1 MRTRRVSY
9 RPSSFSS
16 VRGRTLSRRQKR
28 GLAFIGAGVLLVFFA
43 FSVNRNVV
51 PVMTEMAINQTN
63 ELITTAVNDA
73 IYARLLDGSLAYQE
87 LIQLER
93 DLSGTITA
101 LTTDMSQINTLQALI
116 TNEVIEQIR
125 HLSIT
130 EMRIPLGNILGGSLL
145 SGRGPGIGFRVVTL
159 GNPTATFSNE
169 FSTAGINQTKHQIM
183 LDISVPVNILV
194 PGHAT
199 TETISVGM
207 LVAETVIVGD
217 VPGVFGQF
225 GLQ

>member
-1 MRTRRVSY
+1 MRSK
-9 RPSSFSS
+9 P
-16 VRGRTLSRRQKR
+16 LSRRQKR
-28 GLAFIGAGVLLVFFA
+28 GLVLIGVSALLLFFGI
-43 FSVNRNVV
+43 SVGRNVV

-63 ELITTAVNDA
+63 ELITTVINDA

-101 LTTDMSQINTLQALI
+101 LTTDMSRINTMQALI

-125 HLSIT
+125 DLSIT
-130 EMRIPLGNILGGSLL
+130 EMRIPLGNIIGGSLL
-145 SGRGPGIGFRVVTL
+145 SGRGPRIGFRVVTL
-159 GNPTATFSNE
+159 GNPTATFFNE

-183 LDISVPVNILV
+183 LDIAVPVNILV

-199 TETISVGM
+199 TETISVQM

-225 GLQ
+225 GFQ

>member
-1 MRTRRVSY
+1 MRIRRVSY
-9 RPSSFSS
+9 RSSWFSS
-16 VRGRTLSRRQKR
+16 VRGKKLSRRQKR
-28 GLAFIGAGVLLVFFA
+28 GLALIGASVLFLFFA
-43 FSVNRNVV
+43 FSVSRNVV

-93 DLSGTITA
+93 DLGGTITA
-101 LTTDMSQINTLQALI
+101 LTTDMSRINTLQALI
-116 TNEVIEQIR
+116 TNEVIEQIS

-130 EMRIPLGNILGGSLL
+130 EMRIPLGNIIGGSLL
-145 SGRGPGIGFRVVTL
+145 SGRGPGLGFRVVTL

-183 LDISVPVNILV
+183 LDIAVQVNILV
-194 PGHAT
+194 PGHAA
-199 TETISVGM
+199 TETISVQM

-225 GLQ
+225 GFQ

>member
-9 RPSSFSS
+9 RPAPFSS
-16 VRGRTLSRRQKR
+16 VRGKKLSRRQKR
-28 GLAFIGAGVLLVFFA
+28 GLVLIGISVLLIFFA
-43 FSVNRNVV
+43 ISVSRNVV

-93 DLSGTITA
+93 DMGGNITA
-101 LTTDMSQINTLQALI
+101 LTTDMSRINTLQALI
-116 TNEVIEQIR
+116 TNVVIEQISD
-125 HLSIT
+125 LSIT
-130 EMRIPLGNILGGSLL
+130 EMQVPLGNIVGGSLL

-183 LDISVPVNILV
+183 LDISVQVNILV
-194 PGHAT
+194 PGHTT
-199 TETISVGM
+199 TETITVQM

-225 GLQ
+225 GF